1 MSKIIVGGVGDL
13 NSNIA
18 LVGEAPGAE
27 EIRYHEPFVGMSGKL
42 LNSCLS
48 SAGISRS
55 QCYITNVIKERPPD
69 NDIKIFIDLSKKQI
83 NVTKEYRAYEAQ
95 LKKELEECKANVIVA
110 VGAVPL
116 YALCK
121 ERAITKRRGSIY
133 ESTLLKGRKV
143 IPIIHPAAAL
153 RMYIWKHLISI
164 DLERVLEESFYPG
177 IPIRTREIMLEPS
190 FIDSMNYLS
199 GAKNAGMIG
208 YDIEV
213 VNEQVSCI
221 SFAKN
226 KYQAIC
232 IPFIKGGRDY
242 FSPEQEIEIWKA
254 IDGILGNEAIVKVGQ
269 NIDFDDMFMHRRFG
283 IRVRPVQDT
292 MVAQGITFPDFPKG
306 LDFLTSIYTKE
317 PYYKDVGKR
326 RFKGFSVTDED
337 YWLYN
342 AKDSL
347 VLMEILPKQ
356 LEQIMKLDNLDTYK
370 NQVKLIEPL
379 TFMGER
385 GIRLDVEGM
394 NKESD
399 RLEKSIIKLREEVF
413 KLSDEMIT
421 NPNSTKQLRD
431 YFYITKGI
439 SAYKHKGA
447 ITTNDT
453 ALRRISI
460 KGFREADV
468 IREIR
473 KQTKYR
479 STYLTINTG
488 KDGRLRCSFNPVGT
502 KTGRLSSSAN
512 IFDEGTNMQNLPH
525 KFMKYLLADEGY
537 IIYDIDLEQAE
548 NRIVAY
554 LAPERN
560 MMRAFED
567 GIDIHSLTAALVF
580 RKDVKDIS
588 NVDGSSVLGN
598 REQSERFW
606 GKTCNHALNYD
617 IGYRKFSLEYELPE
631 SEAKLLRAEYHRAY
645 PGIKLYHNWVDTEL
659 YESRSLVNLLG
670 RKRYF
675 MDRWSSALKRE
686 AYNFIPQSTVGDII
700 NKYGINALYYD
711 QKKYKYLELQNQVHD
726 NIVFQIPISIG
737 WEAHGEIIN
746 NIKESLEITLNH
758 RGREFVIPIA
768 CKLGYNLYDVKKI
781 KLTNQEDV
789 GQEIERA
796 TEEIKEG
803 TVSK

>member
-1 MSKIIVGGVGDL
+1 MNKVIVRGVGDL
-13 NSNIA
+13 NNKIA

-27 EIRYHEPFVGMSGKL
+27 EIRYHQPFVGSSGKL

-55 QCYITNVIKERPPD
+55 QCYITNVIKERPLN
-69 NDIKIFIDLSKKQI
+69 NDIKQFIDLSKKQI
-83 NVTKEYRAYEAQ
+83 ITTKEYTIYEAQ
-95 LKKELEECKANVIVA
+95 LKEELEECKANVIVA
-110 VGAVPL
+110 IGAVSL
-116 YALCK
+116 YALCRQ
-121 ERAITKRRGSIY
+121 RAITKRRGSIY
-133 ESTLLKGRKV
+133 ESTLVEGKKI

-177 IPIRTREIMLEPS
+177 MPVRTREIILEPS
-190 FIDSMNYLS
+190 FIDCMSYLND
-199 GAKNAGMIG
+199 AKTAGMIG
-208 YDIEV
+208 YDIEI
-213 VNEQVSCI
+213 VNEQLSCI

-232 IPFIKGGRDY
+232 IPFVKGGRDY

-254 IDGILGNEAIVKVGQ
+254 IDDILGNEAIVKVGQ
-269 NIDFDDMFMHRRFG
+269 NIGFDNMFMHRWYG

-306 LDFLTSIYTKE
+306 LDFLTSVYTKE
-317 PYYKDVGKR
+317 PYYKDEGKK
-326 RFKGFSVTDED
+326 RFKGLGGTDKD
-337 YWLYN
+337 FWLYS

-356 LEQIMKLDNLDTYK
+356 LKQIMKLENLDTYK

-394 NKESD
+394 KKESD
-399 RLEKSIIKLREEVF
+399 SLEKSIIKLREEVY
-413 KLSDEMIT
+413 KMSDEMIT

-439 SAYKHKGA
+439 SAYKHKGT
-447 ITTNDT
+447 ITTNDK

-488 KDGRLRCSFNPVGT
+488 KDGRLRSSFNPVGT

-512 IFDEGTNMQNLPH
+512 IFDEGTNMENLPH
-525 KFMKYLLADEGY
+525 KFMKYLLADEGRILY
-537 IIYDIDLEQAE
+537 EVDLKQAE

-554 LAPERN
+554 IAPERN
-560 MMRAFED
+560 MMEAFESN
-567 GIDIHSLTAALVF
+567 IDIHSLTAALVF
-580 RKDVKDIS
+580 RKDVSDIS
-588 NVDGSSVLGN
+588 NEDGSSILGN
-598 REQSERFW
+598 GEQSERFW

-617 IGYRKFSLEYELPE
+617 MGYRTFSLEYELPE
-631 SEAKLLRAEYHRAY
+631 SEAKLLRAEYHRSY
-645 PGIKLYHNWVDTEL
+645 PGVKLYHNWVDSEL
-659 YESRSLVNLLG
+659 YNSRSLVNLLG

-686 AYNFIPQSTVGDII
+686 AYNFIPQSTVADVM

-726 NIVFQIPISIG
+726 SLVFQLPISIG

-746 NIKESLEITLNH
+746 NIKESLEITLNCK
-758 RGREFVIPIA
+758 GREFIIPVA
-768 CKLGYNLYDVKKI
+768 CKLGYNLYDVKEI

-796 TEEIKEG
+796 IEELKEG
-803 TVSK
+803 KL

>member
-242 FSPEQEIEIWKA
+242 FSPEQEIEI
-254 IDGILGNEAIVKVGQ
+254 
-269 NIDFDDMFMHRRFG
+269 
-283 IRVRPVQDT
+283 
-292 MVAQGITFPDFPKG
+292 
-306 LDFLTSIYTKE
+306 
-317 PYYKDVGKR
+317 
-326 RFKGFSVTDED
+326 
-337 YWLYN
+337 
-342 AKDSL
+342 
-347 VLMEILPKQ
+347 
-356 LEQIMKLDNLDTYK
+356 
-370 NQVKLIEPL
+370 
-379 TFMGER
+379 
-385 GIRLDVEGM
+385 
-394 NKESD
+394 
-399 RLEKSIIKLREEVF
+399 
-413 KLSDEMIT
+413 
-421 NPNSTKQLRD
+421 
-431 YFYITKGI
+431 
-439 SAYKHKGA
+439 
-447 ITTNDT
+447 
-453 ALRRISI
+453 
-460 KGFREADV
+460 
-468 IREIR
+468 
-473 KQTKYR
+473 
-479 STYLTINTG
+479 
-488 KDGRLRCSFNPVGT
+488 
-502 KTGRLSSSAN
+502 
-512 IFDEGTNMQNLPH
+512 
-525 KFMKYLLADEGY
+525 
-537 IIYDIDLEQAE
+537 
-548 NRIVAY
+548 
-554 LAPERN
+554 
-560 MMRAFED
+560 
-567 GIDIHSLTAALVF
+567 
-580 RKDVKDIS
+580 
-588 NVDGSSVLGN
+588 
-598 REQSERFW
+598 
-606 GKTCNHALNYD
+606 
-617 IGYRKFSLEYELPE
+617 
-631 SEAKLLRAEYHRAY
+631 
-645 PGIKLYHNWVDTEL
+645 
-659 YESRSLVNLLG
+659 
-670 RKRYF
+670 
-675 MDRWSSALKRE
+675 
-686 AYNFIPQSTVGDII
+686 
-700 NKYGINALYYD
+700 
-711 QKKYKYLELQNQVHD
+711 
-726 NIVFQIPISIG
+726 
-737 WEAHGEIIN
+737 
-746 NIKESLEITLNH
+746 
-758 RGREFVIPIA
+758 
-768 CKLGYNLYDVKKI
+768 
-781 KLTNQEDV
+781 
-789 GQEIERA
+789 
-796 TEEIKEG
+796 
-803 TVSK
+803 